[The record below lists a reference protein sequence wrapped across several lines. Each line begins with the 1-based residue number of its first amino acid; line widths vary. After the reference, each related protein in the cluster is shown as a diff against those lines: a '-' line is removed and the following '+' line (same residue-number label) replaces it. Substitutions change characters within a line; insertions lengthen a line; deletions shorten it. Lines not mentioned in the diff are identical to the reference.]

1 MARDNLGI
9 IDIIYRSLVLPRRK
23 SSERSDRIV
32 SDLAYRTLMM
42 RSSGH
47 HLQNLRPD
55 KHRNVSAWPHLPETM
70 VKLPGDRRETVRS
83 FDGRYKSTAHP
94 GCLI

>member
-1 MARDNLGI
+1 
-9 IDIIYRSLVLPRRK
+9 
-23 SSERSDRIV
+23 
-32 SDLAYRTLMM
+32 
-42 RSSGH
+42 
-47 HLQNLRPD
+47 
-55 KHRNVSAWPHLPETM
+55 LPETM